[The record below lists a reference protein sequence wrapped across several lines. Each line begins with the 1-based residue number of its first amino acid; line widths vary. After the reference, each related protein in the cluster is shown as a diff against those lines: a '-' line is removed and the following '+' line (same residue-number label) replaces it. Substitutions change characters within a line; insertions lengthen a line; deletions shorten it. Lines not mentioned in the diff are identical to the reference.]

1 MMKLTTKLKP
11 ALSTARQRGASLLF
25 ALITVVALSLAA
37 VALIR
42 SVDTGAGIL
51 GNLSF
56 KQDSLLA
63 TDEATRRAVT
73 WLGNTIQNN
82 SALLHNSIAAQG
94 YSALHLATLDPTG
107 TRVDA
112 TRVVI
117 DWTDKPC
124 TSYAGGSYASCFAP
138 FTLPTLANGVK
149 AQYVVLRLCSAAGD
163 ATAGAISCAKPLTSS
178 TSISGERGEIGAQN
192 TGRVGASALA
202 QYFRVIVRTQGARQ
216 TVSTTETLVHF

>member
-1 MMKLTTKLKP
+1 MTQLTHS
-11 ALSTARQRGASLLF
+11 LSAARQRGASLLF
-25 ALITVVALSLAA
+25 ALITVAALSLAA

-42 SVDTGAGIL
+42 SVDTGVGIL
-51 GNLSF
+51 GNLAF
-56 KQDSLLA
+56 KQDSLMA
-63 TDEATRRAVT
+63 SDEATRQAIT
-73 WLGNTIQNN
+73 WLGNNITGTTLQ
-82 SALLHNSIAAQG
+82 SSIAAQG

-107 TRVDA
+107 ARTDA

-117 DWTDKPC
+117 DWSDKPC
-124 TSYAGGSYASCFAP
+124 SSYASGSYASCFTP
-138 FTLPTLANGVK
+138 TTQITLGNGVK

-163 ATAGAISCAKPLTSS
+163 ATAGTISCAKPLTSS

>member
-1 MMKLTTKLKP
+1 MMKLTTKLNP
-11 ALSTARQRGASLLF
+11 SLSAARQRGASLLF

-63 TDEATRRAVT
+63 TDEATRQAVT
-73 WLGNTIQNN
+73 WLGNNIAGAT
-82 SALLHNSIAAQG
+82 LHNSIVAQG
-94 YSALHLATLDPTG
+94 YSALHLAALDPTG

-112 TRVVI
+112 TRVVV
-117 DWTDKPC
+117 DWADKPC
-124 TSYAGGSYASCFAP
+124 TSYAGGSYASCFSPA
-138 FTLPTLANGVK
+138 TLPTLANGVK

-163 ATAGAISCAKPLTSS
+163 ATAGTISCAKPLTSS